1 MKRFIL
7 MLAMFSSLGV
17 QAQIQKGTQ
26 LIGGNIQGSY
36 SGYDHPSFKPW
47 SLGLSPKYAYFL
59 KDKFALGFRL
69 GYDYAQ
75 NQTSN
80 VLLNSP
86 GGQYTALYNSYQIYR
101 EEARTNTIGA
111 GIFVQN
117 YFMLNAKFGF
127 MLQSGINTNLSFQ
140 KNDYTN
146 SISNGLY
153 VLTGTTD
160 TLSIQNTSTVGSYK
174 HKSLAINI
182 GVIPSIVY
190 FPTPHIGLVAT
201 FGTFGLNHSMVLGQ
215 SFPLKRTT
223 FDAGLMS
230 MSLSFQYHFGKP
242 KE

>member
-17 QAQIQKGTQ
+17 QAQIEKGNH
-26 LIGGNIQGSY
+26 LIGGSIHGNY
-36 SGYDHPSFKPW
+36 SGYEQGFFQDW

-75 NQTSN
+75 NETSN
-80 VLLNSP
+80 SSLNSP
-86 GGQYTALYNSYQIYR
+86 GGQYSALYNSYQTYTN
-101 EEARTNTIGA
+101 EARTNSIGA

-117 YFMLNAKFGF
+117 YFMLNDKFGF
-127 MLQSGINTNLSFQ
+127 MLQSGINTNFSSQ
-140 KNDYTN
+140 QNDYTN
-146 SISNGLY
+146 TISSGLY
-153 VLTGTTD
+153 VLNGTTD
-160 TLSIQNTSTVGSYK
+160 TLSIEYSSTGGNYK
-174 HKSLAINI
+174 YKSFDINI

-201 FGTFGLNHSMVLGQ
+201 FGTFGLKHTRIISDP
-215 SFPLKRTT
+215 SYASRTT
-223 FDAGLMS
+223 FDAGLTG
-230 MSLSFQYHFGKP
+230 MSLGFQYHFGKM